1 MSFSAQNLVVRR
13 GGNTIL
19 NEVSLSVPA
28 AKLTIVLGQNGA
40 GKSTLLHT
48 LAGGI
53 IPDSGSVFCD
63 ETPIRRLHSR
73 ELARRRAVLM
83 QSTHSVFDFTV
94 LETVL
99 LGRTPWIGFAETL
112 PAREIALNA
121 LHTVGLDGFADRRL
135 STLSGGERQRVQIA
149 RTFAQG
155 ITPPG
160 TPTTFFLDEPLAAL
174 DFRHRLEI
182 MHCLSQLAQAGN
194 AVFVVLHDL
203 NLSLR
208 FADHLIVM
216 QQGRIALEG
225 SPKFVLTPKNL
236 AEVFGIQAEIVAT
249 PSGEFVHILDKTG
262 NQQTF

>member
-1 MSFSAQNLVVRR
+1 MSFSAQNIVVRR
-13 GGNTIL
+13 NGNAIL
-19 NEVSLSVPA
+19 RDVSLSVPEA
-28 AKLTIVLGQNGA
+28 ELTIVLGQNGA

-53 IPDSGSVFCD
+53 APDSGDVFCD
-63 ETPIRRLHSR
+63 KIPIRELHSR

-99 LGRTPWIGFAETL
+99 LGRTPWIASTETRL
-112 PAREIALNA
+112 DREIALNV
-121 LHTVGLDGFADRRL
+121 LHTVGLDGFAERRL

-155 ITPPG
+155 ITPTG

-174 DFRHRLEI
+174 DFKHRLEI
-182 MHCLSQLAQAGN
+182 MQCLSQLAQAGN
-194 AVFVVLHDL
+194 AVFVILHDL

-208 FADHLIVM
+208 FADRVLVM
-216 QQGRIALEG
+216 KDGKIALSG
-225 SPKFVLTPKNL
+225 APKAVLTAKNL
-236 AEVFGIQAEIVAT
+236 AEIFGIQAEIVSS
-249 PSGEFVHILDKTG
+249 PNGDFVHILDKIES
-262 NQQTF
+262 